1 VLNVYFDKSKVTESL
16 VDRYFEL
23 TLREGN
29 QAFVDRFKM
38 AKDTSA
44 YKNIK
49 HIQQPTLIY
58 GSERFINLRK
68 RQ

>member
-1 VLNVYFDKSKVTESL
+1 VKASVENVYFDKSKVTESL

-29 QAFVDRFKM
+29 RQAFVDRFKM
-38 AKDTSA
+38 AANTNA

-49 HIQQPTLIY
+49 HIQQPTIM
-58 GSERFINLRK
+58 GSERLITY
-68 RQ
+68 